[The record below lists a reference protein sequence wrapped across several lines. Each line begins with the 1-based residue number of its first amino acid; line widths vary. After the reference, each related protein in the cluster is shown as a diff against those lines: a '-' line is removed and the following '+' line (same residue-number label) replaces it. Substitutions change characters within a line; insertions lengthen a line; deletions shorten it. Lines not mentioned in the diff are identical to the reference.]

1 MPPKPKFTKE
11 EIVQAAL
18 ELVSEKGM
26 EALTA
31 RDLGAR
37 LGSSAR
43 PVFTVFQSMEE
54 VQRQVRDAA
63 MERLRGIIAT
73 APEDLP
79 PFKRVGVGMLGF
91 AVREPKLYQLLFM
104 TENDTVGSFD
114 DLFERLGIMAV
125 DAVRLLQEEYG
136 LSEPLARTVFEQT
149 WIYTFGVGALCAT
162 RAAAF
167 SEAEMSS
174 MLSTAFAGALFT
186 ATADVPLDRFVQ
198 SLIKK

>member
-43 PVFTVFQSMEE
+43 PVFTVFQSREE

-63 MERLRGIIAT
+63 MERLRGVIAT

-162 RAAAF
+162 RVCSF
-167 SEAEMSS
+167 SQQQLGQ
-174 MLSTAFAGALFT
+174 MLTTQFQGMMM
-186 ATADVPLDRFVQ
+186 
-198 SLIKK
+198 LIKSGNYPSNGQGD